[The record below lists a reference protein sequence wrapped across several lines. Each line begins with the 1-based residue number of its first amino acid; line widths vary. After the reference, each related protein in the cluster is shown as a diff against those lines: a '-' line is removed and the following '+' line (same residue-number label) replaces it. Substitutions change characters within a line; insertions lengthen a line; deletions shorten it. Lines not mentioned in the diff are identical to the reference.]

1 MNRLKRHLSGYGIFQ
16 DAMIYFPYEERNGVC
31 LMRILVMS
39 DSHSGL
45 GFMRECIKSLK
56 PNAIIHLGDYYDDG
70 QVIGEENPQIPF
82 YQVPGN
88 CDRYRCPPFA
98 QEILIM
104 PVCGVPL
111 YMTHGHLH
119 QVKMTL
125 SRLILDARASKSAAA
140 LYGHTHIPDCHQ
152 ESDGLWVLNPGSC
165 GSWGGTVGLIET
177 EGSSIKTCKIL
188 TLSDL
193 ED

>member
-1 MNRLKRHLSGYGIFQ
+1 
-16 DAMIYFPYEERNGVC
+16 
-31 LMRILVMS
+31 MRILVLS

-45 GFMRECIKSLK
+45 SFMRECVDVLK
-56 PNAIIHLGDYYDDG
+56 PNAIVHLGDYYDDA
-70 QVIGEENPQIPF
+70 QTIGEEYPHIPL

-119 QVKMTL
+119 GVKMTTT
-125 SRLILDARASKSAAA
+125 RLIQDARASKSAAA
-140 LYGHTHIPDCHQ
+140 LYGHTHVADCHR
-152 ESDGLWVLNPGSC
+152 EEDGLWVLNPGSC
-165 GSWGGTVGLIET
+165 GSWGGSAGLIET
-177 EGSSIKTCKIL
+177 EDGKIVSCRIL
-188 TLSDL
+188 GLMDL